1 MGVENGDG
9 VGVIQENI
17 PVLERVADTTDDA
30 SSEIERRFKEGGEK
44 AVKEAIVM
52 VLFFQLRGRVLGGEK
67 GINYLVLADDIR
79 RSCDGFVAT
88 EDIIQ
93 ILESAKFRRVKQWE
107 VSEEWELH
115 RKRKVDARRE
125 LARCMK
131 KFGSDEEYNRKIQG
145 FVADPTSLAVEIDAE
160 RKNPEAHWR
169 SYLGKLE
176 ALQRALGAVTQVNE
190 VGRRLKSSPQDLLDN
205 DYPVYAATERQAL
218 KWIKGKGILGVDD
231 ALALA
236 NDFIG
241 RHKGRF
247 DLGYGEERS
256 PLADKDIAEFAG
268 CAVVEPDE
276 NTDDI
281 LDKDDNP
288 GPFPDV

>member
-1 MGVENGDG
+1 MGVEHGDG

-52 VLFFQLRGRVLGGEK
+52 VLFFQLRGRELGGEK

-107 VSEEWELH
+107 MSEEWELH

-125 LARCMK
+125 LAKCMK

-145 FVADPTSLAVEIDAE
+145 FVAEPASLAEEIERE
-160 RKNPEAHWR
+160 RKNPNASWS
-169 SYLGKLE
+169 SYLVNLE
-176 ALQRALGAVTQVNE
+176 NLQRTLGVVTQVNE
-190 VGRRLKSSPQDLLDN
+190 TGRRLKSSPQDLLEN
-205 DYPVYAATERQAL
+205 GYPVYAATERQTL
-218 KWIKGKGILGVDD
+218 KWIKGKGILGADD
-231 ALALA
+231 ARALA
-236 NDFIG
+236 NDYIG
-241 RHKGRF
+241 RHNGGF
-247 DLGYGEERS
+247 ELGYE
-256 PLADKDIAEFAG
+256 AG
-268 CAVVEPDE
+268 GSEYTSMSLDDPRLQENDDVIYPDE
-276 NTDDI
+276 DVWE
-281 LDKDDNP
+281 KDDDP
-288 GPFPDV
+288 RPFSDD

>member
-1 MGVENGDG
+1 MGVEDGDG
-9 VGVIQENI
+9 VGVIQENK

-30 SSEIERRFKEGGEK
+30 SSEIERRFKEGGEM

-52 VLFFQLRGRVLGGEK
+52 VLFFQLRGRELGGEK

-145 FVADPTSLAVEIDAE
+145 FVAEPASLAEEIERE
-160 RKNPEAHWR
+160 RKNPNASWS
-169 SYLGKLE
+169 SYLVNLE
-176 ALQRALGAVTQVNE
+176 DLQRTLGVVTQVNE
-190 VGRRLKSSPQDLLDN
+190 TGRRLKSSPQDLLEN
-205 DYPVYAATERQAL
+205 GYPVYAATERQTL
-218 KWIKGKGILGVDD
+218 KWMKGKGILGEDD
-231 ALALA
+231 ARRLA
-236 NDFIG
+236 NDFMLKHNG
-241 RHKGRF
+241 GF
-247 DLGYGEERS
+247 DLGYGDMLS
-256 PLADKDIAEFAG
+256 PIADIPVDNEMFFGVALKED
-268 CAVVEPDE
+268 PSYQMPSL
-276 NTDDI
+276 DD
-281 LDKDDNP
+281 DDP
-288 GPFPDV
+288 TTEQ